1 MKIKESWHLPNH
13 KQAQSR
19 LKKEIPTIE
28 GFNITEN
35 QKTLGQ
41 DQYYYISTYGCQA
54 NERDSENFAG
64 ILEACGY
71 TSTQDASKAD
81 VILINTC
88 GIRENA
94 ANNVLG
100 EVGSY
105 KKYFRQNP
113 NLIIGVGGCMTQEEG
128 FATKLLERYPWVHLI
143 FGTHNFSNLPEYL
156 QRAKQGE
163 KVVEVYSKEGEIYEG
178 LPEKRAGKHK
188 AWVNIMYGCDKF
200 CTYCIVPYTRGKQRS
215 RKASDILEEVKVLKK
230 LGYQEITLLG
240 QNVNAYGKD
249 LPAEE
254 INFATLLD
262 QTAQIGIPRIRFM
275 TSHPWDF
282 SDEMIEVIAKHPNIM
297 PSVHL
302 PLQSG
307 DDEILRRM
315 GRRYSASEYMELFN
329 KIRQKVPG
337 VTISTDIIVGFPN
350 ESDEAFENTL
360 DVVRACRFDNA
371 FTFIYSPRPGTP
383 AAKMEDSIDMATKK
397 ERLLKLNALW
407 NKQALENHQKL
418 IGQTLWVLA
427 EGVSHKDPSMWSGYS
442 QTSIPVNF
450 KAKEDIEIGQIVP
463 VIIDEAKTFSLNGH
477 QEDNVDPISQ

>member
-1 MKIKESWHLPNH
+1 MKIKENWHLPNH

-28 GFNITEN
+28 GFNMTESQKRLGEN
-35 QKTLGQ
+35 QK
-41 DQYYYISTYGCQA
+41 YYISTYGCQA

-71 TSTQDASKAD
+71 KATKDASTAD

-105 KKYFRQNP
+105 KKHFRQNP

-143 FGTHNFSNLPEYL
+143 FGTHNFSQLPAYL
-156 QRAKQGE
+156 ERAKQGE

-178 LPEKRAGKHK
+178 LPEKRAGKYK

-215 RKASDILEEVKVLKK
+215 RKASDILEEIKILKK

-249 LPAEE
+249 LPEKE

-262 QTAQIGIPRIRFM
+262 QTAQIGIPRVRFM

-315 GRRYSASEYMELFN
+315 GRRYTAGEYLELFH
-329 KIRQKVPG
+329 KIRKKVPG

-350 ESDEAFENTL
+350 ESDEAFEHTL
-360 DVVRACRFDNA
+360 DIVKACRFDNA

-383 AAKMEDSIDMATKK
+383 AAKMEDGIDMATKK

-407 NKQALENHQKL
+407 NQQALENHQKL
-418 IGQTLWVLA
+418 IGQTVWVLA
-427 EGVSHKDPSMWSGYS
+427 EGPSHKDSSMWSGYS
-442 QTSIPVNF
+442 ETSIPVNF
-450 KAKEDIEIGQIVP
+450 KAKENIEIGQIVP
-463 VIIDEAKTFSLNGH
+463 VVIDEAKTFSLNGH
-477 QEDNVDPISQ
+477 QEDEC